1 MDLMS
6 TNTAETDAIYSAMYE
21 APRAESNPFH
31 IPALADPLRTDLTAA
46 RAVPTTIDELIAGSE
61 LVAQGYIIDGRR
73 KA

>member
-6 TNTAETDAIYSAMYE
+6 TSTAEADAIYSAMYE

-31 IPALADPLRTDLTAA
+31 IPALANPLRTDLTGA
-46 RAVPTTIDELIAGSE
+46 RATRVDELTAASE
-61 LVAQGYIIDGRR
+61 LTAMGYSPDGRR